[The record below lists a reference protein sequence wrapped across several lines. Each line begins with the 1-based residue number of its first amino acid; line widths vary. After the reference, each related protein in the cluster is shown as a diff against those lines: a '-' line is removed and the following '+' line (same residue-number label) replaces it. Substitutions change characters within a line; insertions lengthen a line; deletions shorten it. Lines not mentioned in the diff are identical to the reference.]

1 MLVLSHPWLA
11 ARSPI
16 EKLTLACFIALTGSV
31 LLAISARLQVPFW
44 PVPMTMQTL
53 AVLVLAMLFGA
64 RLGCAIVVLYVF
76 EGLLGLP
83 VFANSPE
90 RGIGLA
96 YLSGP
101 TGGYLL
107 GFALAAYS
115 VGWLAERGL
124 TASQPRAIAV
134 QALGTA
140 IILGCGVAW
149 LGSLIGYDKAIAA
162 GLIPFLLSS
171 VVKIVLGGLLVVA
184 IGRRFGR
191 A

>member
-1 MLVLSHPWLA
+1 MPVLSHPWLA
-11 ARSPI
+11 GRSPI

-76 EGLLGLP
+76 EGLIGLP
-83 VFANSPE
+83 VFANTPE

-96 YLSGP
+96 YLFGP

-115 VGWLAERGL
+115 AGWLAERGFA
-124 TASQPRAIAV
+124 ASLPRAIAV

-149 LGSLIGYDKAIAA
+149 LGSLIGYDRAIAA
-162 GLIPFLLSS
+162 GLMPFLLSS

-184 IGRRFGR
+184 IGRRLGR

>member
-11 ARSPI
+11 GRSPI
-16 EKLTLACFIALTGSV
+16 EKLTLGCFIALTGSV

-96 YLSGP
+96 YLFGP

-115 VGWLAERGL
+115 VGWLAERGFG
-124 TASQPRAIAV
+124 ASLPRAIAV

-149 LGSLIGYDKAIAA
+149 LGSLIGYDRAIAA
-162 GLIPFLLSS
+162 GLMPFLLSS